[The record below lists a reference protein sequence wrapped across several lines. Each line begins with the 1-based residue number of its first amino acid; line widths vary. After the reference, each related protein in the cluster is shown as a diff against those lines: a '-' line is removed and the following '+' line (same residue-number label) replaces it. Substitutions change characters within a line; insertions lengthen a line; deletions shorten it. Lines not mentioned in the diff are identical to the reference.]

1 MSHFAREN
9 NHNTKEL
16 KAMNKI
22 VTVKKKGIDLPIN
35 VDVSRI
41 VAITNISTKE
51 PDIYYIYFEYAVWA
65 VQADSYESVYKT
77 WSEYVQH

>member
-1 MSHFAREN
+1 M
-9 NHNTKEL
+9 K
-16 KAMNKI
+16 KI
-22 VTVKKKGIDLPIN
+22 VTVKKNGTDLPIN

-41 VAITNISTKE
+41 VAITNISTKQ
-51 PDIYYIYFEYAVWA
+51 PDTYYIYFENVVWA

>member
-1 MSHFAREN
+1 MY
-9 NHNTKEL
+9 
-16 KAMNKI
+16 KI
-22 VTVKKKGIDLPIN
+22 VTVKKKGIDLSIN

-41 VAITNISTKE
+41 VAITDISTKE
-51 PDIYYIYFEYAVWA
+51 PDTYYIYFENAVWA